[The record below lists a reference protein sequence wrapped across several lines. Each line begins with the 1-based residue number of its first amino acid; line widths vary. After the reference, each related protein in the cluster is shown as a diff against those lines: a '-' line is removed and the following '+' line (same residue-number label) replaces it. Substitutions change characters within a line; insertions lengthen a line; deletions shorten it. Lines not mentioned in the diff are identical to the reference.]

1 MASVSGR
8 SFAALI
14 AVGVGAG
21 TWATC
26 GTEVGAAGIGVFVTG
41 GGTRLDLP
49 ADESSSSLLILKG
62 RLDITPF
69 TVFTET
75 ASAPAISSSDAP
87 VWRRLVTTIPT
98 SDSDGDVLAFATY
111 VFTTFTETA
120 SLSAMS

>member
-1 MASVSGR
+1 MAVGV
-8 SFAALI
+8 AA

-21 TWATC
+21 TGATC
-26 GTEVGAAGIGVFVTG
+26 GTAVGAVGAAGIGVFVTG

-49 ADESSSSLLILKG
+49 ADESSSSPLILKG
-62 RLDITPF
+62 RLDIRPS
-69 TVFTET
+69 TVSPET
-75 ASAPAISSSDAP
+75 ASAPAISLSDAP

>member
-1 MASVSGR
+1 MGVGA
-8 SFAALI
+8 

-21 TWATC
+21 TGATC
-26 GTEVGAAGIGVFVTG
+26 GTAVGAVGAAGIGVFVMG
-41 GGTRLDLP
+41 GGTGRGLP
-49 ADESSSSLLILKG
+49 ADESSSSSLILKG

-75 ASAPAISSSDAP
+75 ASTPAISLSEEPA
-87 VWRRLVTTIPT
+87 WRKLVTTIST

-111 VFTTFTETA
+111 AFTTFTETT

>member
-1 MASVSGR
+1 MGVGDT
-8 SFAALI
+8 
-14 AVGVGAG
+14 VGVGAG
-21 TWATC
+21 TGATC
-26 GTEVGAAGIGVFVTG
+26 GTAVGAVGAVGAAGIGVFVMG
-41 GGTRLDLP
+41 GGTGRDLP
-49 ADESSSSLLILKG
+49 ANESFSSSLILKG

-75 ASAPAISSSDAP
+75 ASTPAISLSEAP

-111 VFTTFTETA
+111 AFATFTETA

>member
-1 MASVSGR
+1 VGVGA
-8 SFAALI
+8 

-21 TWATC
+21 TGATC
-26 GTEVGAAGIGVFVTG
+26 GTAVGAVGAAGIGVFVMG
-41 GGTRLDLP
+41 GGTGRDLP
-49 ADESSSSLLILKG
+49 ADESSSSSLILKG

-75 ASAPAISSSDAP
+75 ASTPAISLSEAP

-111 VFTTFTETA
+111 AFATFTETA